1 MPPTKGIITLM
12 GSGEFTATMVEVHKG
27 LLTGLP
33 QPPRA
38 VFLDTP
44 AGFQLNADQLS
55 EKAADYFRRRIL
67 HPLGIASFKSK
78 EDLSP
83 LQAEQAFHALREADY
98 ILIGPGSPT
107 YALRH
112 WQGTPIPDLFVRRIE
127 QGACLVAASAAALTV
142 GKFTLPVYE
151 IYKVGQELYWAEGL
165 DILGRFGFQLVV
177 IPHWNNA
184 EGGTHDTR
192 FCYLG
197 EPRLKKLEAL
207 LPKGVSILGLDEHT
221 ACLIDFDKKSVT
233 VKGIGQVVL
242 RQRGEEKLLTKGVA
256 LPLEVLSW
264 EDRSPGEKPPPPAS
278 PPRSPGREEP
288 RKGFWEGIHTLEA
301 AFDDALNNQRSKD
314 MVNALLDLDHLIWKG
329 LQEGESEEFII
340 QAREGFRDRIVFLG
354 SRLESRPVDENKT
367 LQPLIEA
374 LVALRE
380 SFRREKLWK
389 EADALRACL
398 QQAGIILEDTQD
410 GPQWRIQGD

>member
-1 MPPTKGIITLM
+1 MPATKGIIALM
-12 GSGEFTATMVEVHKG
+12 GSGEFTASMVEVHKG
-27 LLTGLP
+27 LLTGMP

-44 AGFQLNADQLS
+44 AGFQLNADQLF
-55 EKAADYFRRRIL
+55 EKAADYFRQRIL
-67 HPLGIASFKSK
+67 HPLSLASFKSK
-78 EDLSP
+78 ETLSP
-83 LQAEQAFHALREADY
+83 LQAEQTFHTLREADY

-107 YALRH
+107 YALRQ

-151 IYKVGQELYWAEGL
+151 IYKVGQDLYWAEGL

-197 EPRLKKLEAL
+197 EPRLKRLEAL
-207 LPKGVSILGLDEHT
+207 LPAEVPILGLDEHT

-242 RQRGEEKLLTKGVA
+242 RQKGKEKLLTKGGA

-264 EDRSPGEKPPPPAS
+264 EDWSPRKKPIPQALQ
-278 PPRSPGREEP
+278 REEQ
-288 RKGFWEGIHTLEA
+288 REGFWERIHSLEA
-301 AFDDALNNQRSKD
+301 AFDEGLDKRQS
-314 MVNALLDLDHLIWKG
+314 VEIINALLDLDHLIWKG
-329 LQEGESEEFII
+329 LQEGENEEFII
-340 QAREGFRDRIVFLG
+340 QAREVFRDRIVFLG
-354 SRLESRPVDENKT
+354 SRLESPPADEKGT
-367 LQPLIEA
+367 LPPLIEA
-374 LVALRE
+374 LVELRE

-398 QQAGIILEDTQD
+398 QRAGILLEDTPE
-410 GPQWRIQGD
+410 GPRWRKQKD